1 MVLHMNENAT
11 AVTGLSIASFLGY
24 FSGLPPEVVMGAI
37 LGAIYF
43 TTAAT
48 EFSFAIRSVF
58 AILSLGAGLLFF
70 SPFATI
76 FVSMT
81 GLIGVKPDAYN
92 IDSLD
97 ALGAFVASL
106 LSVKLSIKLYKK
118 ADIPKGGNGHDV
130 R

>member
-1 MVLHMNENAT
+1 MNENEA
-11 AVTGLSIASFLGY
+11 AVTGLGLTSFLSY

-48 EFSFAIRSVF
+48 EFSLATRSVL
-58 AILSLGAGLLFF
+58 ALLSLAAGLLFF

-81 GLIGVKPDAYN
+81 GFIGVKPDAYN

-97 ALGAFVASL
+97 ALGAFVSSL

>member
-1 MVLHMNENAT
+1 MVLHMHENTT
-11 AVTGLSIASFLGY
+11 AVTGLSLASFVSY

-48 EFSFAIRSVF
+48 EFPLAIRSIF
-58 AILSLGAGLLFF
+58 AMLSFAAGLLLF

-92 IDSLD
+92 VDSLD
-97 ALGAFVASL
+97 AMGAFVASL

-118 ADIPKGGNGHDV
+118 ADIPKGGNSHDI

>member
-1 MVLHMNENAT
+1 MNENAA
-11 AVTGLSIASFLGY
+11 AVTTLSFASFASY

-48 EFSFAIRSVF
+48 EFPFAIRFLF
-58 AILSLGAGLLFF
+58 AMLSFAAGLLFF

-81 GLIGVKPDAYN
+81 SLVGVRADAYN

-97 ALGAFVASL
+97 SMGAFVASL

-118 ADIPKGGNGHDV
+118 ADIPKGGNSHDI